1 MMMWR
6 LAEVRVE
13 IYDRVTTQWWSD
25 TGWQPVRSFV
35 LADVTQPVPG
45 DATWE
50 YVFDLDGLTPSSL
63 AYWWTATAFDTSGNK
78 AIRST
83 SDFKVVV
90 GDVVAPSQVIGAPGS
105 ICGGVVAGDVVG
117 YG

>member
-1 MMMWR
+1 M
-6 LAEVRVE
+6 AVGEVRVE

-50 YVFDLDGLTPSSL
+50 YEFDLDGLTPSSL

-78 AIRST
+78 ATRST
-83 SDFKVVV
+83 SDFKVVI
-90 GDVVAPSQVIGAPGS
+90 DE
-105 ICGGVVAGDVVG
+105 
-117 YG
+117 